1 MNIPVAAASI
11 EDTQAKTL
19 FFEFKGNAKEYFG
32 IWIVNLFLTI
42 ITLGIYSAWATV
54 RRRRYFYGN
63 TSLDG
68 HNFEYHAEPIQI
80 LIGRIIVFAVL
91 IAISLLTQLVSPWFN
106 LLYVPYLIALPLLI
120 NKSMAFNARMTSFRN
135 VRLSFGGTYW
145 GALGVFIG
153 MPLLALLSFGILGP
167 IASRLSANYIGR
179 HLKFGN
185 AAFRTDAR
193 LGLLYR
199 NWGAAVGVV
208 LAGAAG
214 LAALS
219 ALAIWSGW
227 DGVMTIVPVSV
238 YAVLLVSFSFY
249 AAGVRNIAFNS
260 TELEGGV
267 RLHSKVGRLRYVWI
281 LFSNLVA
288 IILSLSLLSA
298 WSSVRYWRY
307 LSGATSL
314 TVSGTLDHFVGARA
328 AEGNVAAAEFMDIEG
343 FDFGL

>member
-1 MNIPVAAASI
+1 
-11 EDTQAKTL
+11 
-19 FFEFKGNAKEYFG
+19 
-32 IWIVNLFLTI
+32 
-42 ITLGIYSAWATV
+42 
-54 RRRRYFYGN
+54 
-63 TSLDG
+63 
-68 HNFEYHAEPIQI
+68 
-80 LIGRIIVFAVL
+80 
-91 IAISLLTQLVSPWFN
+91 
-106 LLYVPYLIALPLLI
+106 
-120 NKSMAFNARMTSFRN
+120 
-135 VRLSFGGTYW
+135 
-145 GALGVFIG
+145 
-153 MPLLALLSFGILGP
+153 
-167 IASRLSANYIGR
+167 
-179 HLKFGN
+179 
-185 AAFRTDAR
+185 
-193 LGLLYR
+193 
-199 NWGAAVGVV
+199 
-208 LAGAAG
+208 
-214 LAALS
+214 
-219 ALAIWSGW
+219 
-227 DGVMTIVPVSV
+227 MTIVPVSV